1 MDKKS
6 LGRKETRVFR
16 RILVYLD
23 RAVLLDNRNRTRGS
37 VILEPTGN
45 MVDIIWHQVL
55 KSGGGCPFIGSVF
68 FHGTFDN
75 IQLGPRCGRL
85 GLRFVILEGVGI
97 AWEGCFGRGF
107 LDLTPEVIANGT
119 YDQKSD

>member
-55 KSGGGCPFIGSVF
+55 KSGGGVSLYRIGIF
-68 FHGTFDN
+68 
-75 IQLGPRCGRL
+75 PRH
-85 GLRFVILEGVGI
+85 F
-97 AWEGCFGRGF
+97 
-107 LDLTPEVIANGT
+107 
-119 YDQKSD
+119 